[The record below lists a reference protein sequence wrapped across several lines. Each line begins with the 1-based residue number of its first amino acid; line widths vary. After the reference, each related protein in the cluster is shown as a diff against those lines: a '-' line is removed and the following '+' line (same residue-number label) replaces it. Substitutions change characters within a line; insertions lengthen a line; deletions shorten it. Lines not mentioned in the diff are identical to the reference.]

1 MDFTQDENGSVI
13 KSWMEISFTYF
24 SGQSLNNNFFPTS
37 FTINKNTITVR
48 IFSTQKFSQTK
59 ERNIPF
65 SYIDL
70 EYVPYANWVH

>member
-24 SGQSLNNNFFPTS
+24 SGQSLINNFFPTS

-48 IFSTQKFSQTK
+48 IFATQKFSQTR